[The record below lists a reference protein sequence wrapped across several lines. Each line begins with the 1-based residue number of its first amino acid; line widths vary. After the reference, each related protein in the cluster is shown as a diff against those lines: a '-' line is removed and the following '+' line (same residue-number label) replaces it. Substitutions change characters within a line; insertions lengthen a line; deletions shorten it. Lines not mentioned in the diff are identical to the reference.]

1 MPGQDEKA
9 GIRRLEAR
17 VPFLAQQLEALS
29 SVFDFPEKK
38 PDISHGRPSVIE
50 NTANEDLLFTCPDLG
65 AVNNNGRA
73 QIKSLPMWPHPS
85 IANSTKDTFIY
96 QHK

>member
-9 GIRRLEAR
+9 GIRSREAR

-38 PDISHGRPSVIE
+38 PDISHGCPSVTE
-50 NTANEDLLFTCPDLG
+50 NTANEDLLFTCPDPD
-65 AVNNNGRA
+65 AVDNNGEST
-73 QIKSLPMWPHPS
+73 IKSLPLWPHPS
-85 IANSTKDTFIY
+85 IANSTKNMFIY
-96 QHK
+96 QCN